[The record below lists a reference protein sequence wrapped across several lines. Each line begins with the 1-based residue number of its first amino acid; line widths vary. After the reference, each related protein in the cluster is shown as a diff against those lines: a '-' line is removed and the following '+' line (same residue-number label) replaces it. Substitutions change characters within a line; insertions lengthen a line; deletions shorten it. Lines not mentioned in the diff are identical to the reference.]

1 VLQNQILGPELREPR
16 LLDERVVG
24 SRERANDEIDLP
36 PEADA
41 RGFSL
46 GTERSQ

>member
-1 VLQNQILGPELREPR
+1 VLQDQIFRPELGEPGV
-16 LLDERVVG
+16 LDERVVG
-24 SRERANDEIDLP
+24 PRERADDEIDLP

>member
-1 VLQNQILGPELREPR
+1 VLQDQVRGPQFGEPR
-16 LLDERVVG
+16 VLDERVVG
-24 SRERANDEIDLP
+24 FRERANDEIDLP